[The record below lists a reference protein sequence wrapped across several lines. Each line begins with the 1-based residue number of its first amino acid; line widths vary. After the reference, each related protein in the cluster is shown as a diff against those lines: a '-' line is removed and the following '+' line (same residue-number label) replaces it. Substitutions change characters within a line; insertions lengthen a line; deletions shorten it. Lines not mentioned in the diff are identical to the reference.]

1 MVCSAFAP
9 VMGYGSFVSSLLFYT
24 IIFAAASSG
33 TVSYLNAAVIQ
44 HSSLD
49 FRLIVEHLGAFQNH
63 LIVICKGRT
72 DGLGA
77 AAGNI
82 AAVGI

>member
-24 IIFAAASSG
+24 IVFAAASSG

-44 HSSLD
+44 DSLLD
-49 FRLIVEHLGAFQNH
+49 FRLVEQYLCAFNGY
-63 LIVICKGRT
+63 LIIICKGRT